1 VLPQFPRYVRKRHEP
16 PLLEVG
22 VEGSVDLV
30 VTDAA
35 VGDGFP
41 RSLPSV
47 APAPN
52 LDQAGSSLREHHL
65 GVSGAIYDTNGVQ
78 NAPLVFDDAPR
89 KIVINTPDLH
99 PEVDVE
105 LTIHVPLVVLPYR
118 HHLVLPVP
126 TNTIDDVL
134 FALQELLDEHTLVH
148 DTEAVDR
155 AVDLVEA
162 SLHLLLTVTEED
174 VVASS
179 RLVGLHDDL
188 VRVRVPVPQENLG
201 GVPVTSYGLLNSP
214 DPGLPNGLPH
224 DVLIPPR

>member
-1 VLPQFPRYVRKRHEP
+1 
-16 PLLEVG
+16 
-22 VEGSVDLV
+22 
-30 VTDAA
+30 
-35 VGDGFP
+35 
-41 RSLPSV
+41 
-47 APAPN
+47 
-52 LDQAGSSLREHHL
+52 
-65 GVSGAIYDTNGVQ
+65 
-78 NAPLVFDDAPR
+78 
-89 KIVINTPDLH
+89 
-99 PEVDVE
+99 
-105 LTIHVPLVVLPYR
+105 
-118 HHLVLPVP
+118 VLPVP

-224 DVLIPPR
+224 DVLVPPRRGKEKRVRPSLQLISKLVGEENTSLSPRKDGDDGMRDLLELDDCVLEGRHRVRICVVVLDLLSLKASSLLHETCNGAVSLAEEHNELVT